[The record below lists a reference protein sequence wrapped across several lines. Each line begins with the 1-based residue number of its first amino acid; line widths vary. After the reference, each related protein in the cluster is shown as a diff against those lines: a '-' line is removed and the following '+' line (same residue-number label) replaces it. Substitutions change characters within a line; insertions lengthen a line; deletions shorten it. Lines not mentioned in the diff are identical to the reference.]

1 MAKIGVIG
9 AMAIEVELLK
19 SKFTDSS
26 EKHSGGITYFEGKIN
41 GVDVV
46 VVQSGVGKVNAAL
59 CAQRLILEFGVTH
72 IINTG
77 IAGAMAKGL
86 KVFDLVVSTDAVY
99 HDMDAT
105 NWGYKPGEI
114 PQSETSNFIADS
126 VSSPSIFIFLLSA
139 DSGIIFSSD
148 ITIFSFG
155 SHF

>member
-26 EKHSGGITYFEGKIN
+26 EKHSGGISYFEGKIN
-41 GVDVV
+41 DVDVV

-86 KVFDLVVSTDAVY
+86 
-99 HDMDAT
+99 
-105 NWGYKPGEI
+105 
-114 PQSETSNFIADS
+114 
-126 VSSPSIFIFLLSA
+126 
-139 DSGIIFSSD
+139 
-148 ITIFSFG
+148 
-155 SHF
+155 